1 MGPTACLDA
10 NPALPVP
17 HDFVTHCTLG
27 GPETKKRAA
36 AQKVAAAHPTFNA
49 RSPNLQLPTCSTDG
63 SAIFRS
69 VLKNAKRFSKSR
81 MRKTVFL

>member
-1 MGPTACLDA
+1 MLGPTACLDA

-36 AQKVAAAHPTFNA
+36 AQKVAAAHPTF
-49 RSPNLQLPTCSTDG
+49 
-63 SAIFRS
+63 
-69 VLKNAKRFSKSR
+69 KSKPATANMLYR
-81 MRKTVFL
+81 RLCYF